1 MVEFSYVTEKPGR
14 CCPNP
19 LQKCL
24 VQVRSPLL
32 ALLRNELPL
41 RLQLQQGSIWK
52 FGPSHIQTILSPQSR
67 PCRQCPDLLTIL
79 TGPNHGPGLCRPVHL
94 KLRTQAAY
102 MKAMVYIV
110 RSFGNTIHNYCPTP
124 CVPCLNVVPSPL
136 KVSSSILNEPQP
148 WNRGKIFR
156 FPWYTALSYAAA
168 DWLKFEN
175 WRYLRPGIGS
185 AISRVQK
192 GTR

>member
-1 MVEFSYVTEKPGR
+1 MWQRNRVGAVRIPSRSVWCRSAAHCLR
-14 CCPNP
+14 CSATNFLYDCNYS
-19 LQKCL
+19 
-24 VQVRSPLL
+24 RE
-32 ALLRNELPL
+32 AF
-41 RLQLQQGSIWK
+41 GK